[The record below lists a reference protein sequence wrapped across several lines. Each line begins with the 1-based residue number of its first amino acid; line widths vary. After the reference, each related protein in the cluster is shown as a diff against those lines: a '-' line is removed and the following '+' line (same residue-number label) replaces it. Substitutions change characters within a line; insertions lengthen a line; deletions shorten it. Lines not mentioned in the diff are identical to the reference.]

1 MLMDIR
7 SIQTIQ
13 TMENIPLHVELAG
26 IANRFFAFLI
36 DFVFIGLLVAGAMLA
51 LFIGQLNHVSPGLIK
66 TLTPLVFLILP
77 FSYHFFQEWLWN
89 GKTVGKSFLNLR
101 VVRTNGQAIGFWEAF
116 GRNLLRLVDVYVSG
130 IGLPCMM
137 ANRGEKRFG
146 DFLAGTMVIVEHGS
160 SPFFYPESSPQSPES
175 KKREFRGTAA
185 QEEKN
190 DSIPL
195 RATRTSGLKL
205 QAEEV
210 DLLRSYLLRRSDFLK
225 ESRQQLTQD
234 LCQYFSK
241 KLQLPNCQFEEDLE
255 TLLREW
261 HQSTQPV

>member
-1 MLMDIR
+1 MLMEIR

-13 TMENIPLHVELAG
+13 TVENIPLHVELAG

-36 DFVFIGLLVAGAMLA
+36 DFVFIGILVAGAMFG
-51 LFIGQLNHVSPGLIK
+51 LFLGQVNHASPGLIK

-137 ANRGEKRFG
+137 ANQGEKRFG
-146 DFLAGTMVIVEHGS
+146 DFLAGTMVIVEHGN
-160 SPFFYPESSPQSPES
+160 SPFFYPESSSQIPAN
-175 KKREFRGTAA
+175 KKREFQGV
-185 QEEKN
+185 EEADN
-190 DSIPL
+190 TSIPI
-195 RATRTSGLKL
+195 RATRPSSLKL

-210 DLLRSYLLRRSDFLK
+210 DLLRSYLLRRGDFLK

-234 LCQYFSK
+234 LCQYFSEK
-241 KLQLPNCQFEEDLE
+241 FQLTDCQFEEDLE

-261 HQSTQPV
+261 YQSTQPV